1 MKWDYQG
8 SEIGDRPGT
17 FSEGAVAMQ
26 EVQLAERLLF
36 PEVGRDRQE
45 GRTIEK
51 LTKTMIFEVKEIKL
65 GWGKVI
71 LHDGFCMDSS
81 LSSPP
86 PYTSN

>member
-36 PEVGRDRQE
+36 PDVGWDRQE
-45 GRTIEK
+45 GHAIEK
-51 LTKTMIFEVKEIKL
+51 LTKTMMFEVKEIKL
-65 GWGKVI
+65 GCGE
-71 LHDGFCMDSS
+71 S
-81 LSSPP
+81 
-86 PYTSN
+86 YTK